1 MVINMFIN
9 SLFHMSVDFNH
20 KCLYKDIYPAER
32 CFSALHRNSPS
43 EGVIFFT
50 VLYLK
55 DFII

>member
-9 SLFHMSVDFNH
+9 SLFHMSVDSNH
-20 KCLYKDIYPAER
+20 KCLFQDIYLSEKCISTR
-32 CFSALHRNSPS
+32 HRHSPC
-43 EGVIFFT
+43 EGVIFFA